1 MENESFGYMPGH
13 FMLSKSKIEKLI
25 QILNLNKAEIKQL
38 KKNQRKVANAVKRDD
53 TQIAKVICLDPLLIS
68 CYSDEFDS
76 VLIYEYPK
84 ELVEMY
90 NLNVGRLL
98 ITSNMYWNK
107 GFFDIENDI
116 LTRNDM
122 EYDYRDAITFI
133 PLFICDND
141 EYILNATR
149 IRAIDSMVERLDIT
163 TEEYLKNMPKY
174 RREGFKTLIYF

>member
-1 MENESFGYMPGH
+1 
-13 FMLSKSKIEKLI
+13 
-25 QILNLNKAEIKQL
+25 
-38 KKNQRKVANAVKRDD
+38 
-53 TQIAKVICLDPLLIS
+53 
-68 CYSDEFDS
+68 
-76 VLIYEYPK
+76 
-84 ELVEMY
+84 MY
-90 NLNVGRLL
+90 NVNVGRLL

-122 EYDYRDAITFI
+122 EYDYWDAITFI
-133 PLFICDND
+133 PLFICEND

-149 IRAIDSMVERLDIT
+149 IRAMDSMVERLDIT